1 VKDEMSEKLLTPDDA
16 AELLQVSPGTVRGW
30 LRRGVIKGTKVG
42 GGRLWRISESTINE
56 FVEASQGYFNQQPAR
71 K

>member
-1 VKDEMSEKLLTPDDA
+1 MSEKLLTPDDA

-30 LRRGVIKGTKVG
+30 LRKGVIKGTKVG

-56 FVEASQGYFNQQPAR
+56 FVEASQGYFNQQLGQ